1 MVVINPNY
9 SIHFSLKSGVRNICE
24 FLKTKKIKENQKK
37 EKYPAWP
44 YPAAPCSDF
53 SRRFFFIFSLAA
65 FILFV
70 APVPTRST
78 SSGAAEAAI
87 RAQARPRSISSLT
100 RVLPASRLVLR
111 ARAHLPPRRAPLE
124 SPRRASLLH
133 GWLPELGPWLLCY
146 ARAVSSLLPSFLFSR
161 RALVLCSAMEVAVP

>member
-1 MVVINPNY
+1 MVVINPIY

-44 YPAAPCSDF
+44 YPAAPRSDF

-124 SPRRASLLH
+124 SPRRAPSRSLLS
-133 GWLPELGPWLLCY
+133 LPQLASLELAAVPLSLL
-146 ARAVSSLLPSFLFSR
+146 ARA
-161 RALVLCSAMEVAVP
+161 AVPSARISLGRAPW